1 MLARARVVHNIVEPD
16 PNEMT
21 LDEIRA
27 MMDEVETEEEAL

>member
-1 MLARARVVHNIVEPD
+1 VVHNIVEQD

-27 MMDEVETEEEAL
+27 MMDEVDGEEEDETL